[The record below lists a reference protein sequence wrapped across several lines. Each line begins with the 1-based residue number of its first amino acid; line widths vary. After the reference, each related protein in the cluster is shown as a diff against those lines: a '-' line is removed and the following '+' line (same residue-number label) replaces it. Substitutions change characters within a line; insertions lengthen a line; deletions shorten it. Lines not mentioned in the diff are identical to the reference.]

1 MLIFKKIKEKKIN
14 IIAIMLSFLVL
25 GTIFSFKISNK
36 EYVSIATLLLI
47 KTENSENNI
56 VEKVGNLEL
65 SDELISTFNE
75 ILKSDENLNNSKID
89 NNANNKELKKSVEL
103 KRLNNSDTFQ
113 IKVKN
118 INSDIA
124 INQNKKLVENFSNK
138 IEKLYSNIEINVIDN
153 PHIEKY
159 SYNITFIIPI
169 IISLLIGGMI
179 GIIYA
184 LCLVIIEKNKKLY
197 SKIESELNLKKLADI
212 PLKKY
217 NKKDE
222 NKSELIAYEN
232 EKTKLSKSFKNL
244 MSNIQFVNVNNK
256 KKNIILISS
265 PYNSEGKSFVTAN
278 LGISFAEAGK
288 KVVLID
294 SDMENGRQNLIFN
307 LPNNLGFS
315 NYLSRLDSNGIEI
328 QKLTNNYIR
337 ETSIKNL
344 SVITSGTVPPNST
357 ELLTSKNLDQL
368 IKDLSVFYD
377 VVIID
382 GTSGL
387 KNVDALILARK
398 ATSTIIVSDYRKTK
412 IENLVKCKKDFQNV
426 GGRIIGIIVNKVK
439 IKKTKSEKIK
449 ELNEITNKIKVD
461 FKNALKKLKEL
472 IKKQELKL
480 LTESKNNQEIVN
492 DIIPEVFENKKE
504 ENIDEL
510 NETSKFSIIKKDF
523 VNKINNNK
531 IFSNVNKEKD
541 NKIVE
546 DNKISEEINKVS
558 ENYNKSENYTNKK
571 DKNNEISQDN
581 INNIDNISNSNIQD
595 NNEFEN
601 NEILYNQNEN
611 LEASSKKLKE
621 NLEIVQEKLDN
632 IKTKIIDF
640 VNVEKEKIIK
650 NAEKIKN
657 KITDIKN
664 KKESVENIED
674 KKDKKD
680 KKDGKDE
687 NATVNNT
694 DINDVDEN
702 IIKDDKKI
710 KNEKNKKNKKAQKES
725 KNNENLVL
733 VIVDAENGCCRI
745 FSQYCFV
752 EKNIKGIDKTDGF
765 EKDQYSFK
773 LVTARKEGI
782 MNFYGL
788 NKKQVQRIDPLV
800 YITLCNYDD
809 TVWLEKKMISNKAE
823 KYVFVMSE
831 EYEKNENETELEYE
845 IRTKNLRKEKLED
858 ADINIEYK
866 LNNIWKTMQISFID
880 RIMLYY
886 FSNMYN
892 LKDELRSESEK
903 QKTFT
908 NLNFYE
914 EIIAKAE
921 NRLKKLNLEVSQ
933 NEEIMYDNISDDNH
947 QNDFIKN
954 EIKNNAVSKI
964 EENHKASEEKRKQDE
979 EKKAE
984 EEAQRL
990 EEKRKL
996 EQEKEKIREEKKQK
1010 RKERREIL
1018 AQKKMEKIKEQEELK
1033 RQKEE
1038 EKERQKEEARI
1049 EEELLGDNLYPKTK
1063 NNRNI

>member
-1 MLIFKKIKEKKIN
+1 M
-14 IIAIMLSFLVL
+14 
-25 GTIFSFKISNK
+25 
-36 EYVSIATLLLI
+36 
-47 KTENSENNI
+47 
-56 VEKVGNLEL
+56 
-65 SDELISTFNE
+65 
-75 ILKSDENLNNSKID
+75 
-89 NNANNKELKKSVEL
+89 
-103 KRLNNSDTFQ
+103 
-113 IKVKN
+113 
-118 INSDIA
+118 
-124 INQNKKLVENFSNK
+124 
-138 IEKLYSNIEINVIDN
+138 
-153 PHIEKY
+153 
-159 SYNITFIIPI
+159 
-169 IISLLIGGMI
+169 
-179 GIIYA
+179 
-184 LCLVIIEKNKKLY
+184 
-197 SKIESELNLKKLADI
+197 
-212 PLKKY
+212 
-217 NKKDE
+217 E
-222 NKSELIAYEN
+222 NK
-232 EKTKLSKSFKNL
+232 
-244 MSNIQFVNVNNK
+244 
-256 KKNIILISS
+256 
-265 PYNSEGKSFVTAN
+265 
-278 LGISFAEAGK
+278 
-288 KVVLID
+288 
-294 SDMENGRQNLIFN
+294 
-307 LPNNLGFS
+307 
-315 NYLSRLDSNGIEI
+315 
-328 QKLTNNYIR
+328 
-337 ETSIKNL
+337 
-344 SVITSGTVPPNST
+344 
-357 ELLTSKNLDQL
+357 
-368 IKDLSVFYD
+368 
-377 VVIID
+377 
-382 GTSGL
+382 
-387 KNVDALILARK
+387 
-398 ATSTIIVSDYRKTK
+398 
-412 IENLVKCKKDFQNV
+412 
-426 GGRIIGIIVNKVK
+426 
-439 IKKTKSEKIK
+439 
-449 ELNEITNKIKVD
+449 
-461 FKNALKKLKEL
+461 
-472 IKKQELKL
+472 
-480 LTESKNNQEIVN
+480 
-492 DIIPEVFENKKE
+492 
-504 ENIDEL
+504 NIDEL

-531 IFSNVNKEKD
+531 IFNNVNKEKD

-546 DNKISEEINKVS
+546 ENKISEEINKVP
-558 ENYNKSENYTNKK
+558 ENYINKSEKYTNKE
-571 DKNNEISQDN
+571 NNEISQDN
-581 INNIDNISNSNIQD
+581 INNIDNISNSKIQD

-601 NEILYNQNEN
+601 NEILDNQNEHF
-611 LEASSKKLKE
+611 EVSFRKLKE

-650 NAEKIKN
+650 NTEKIKN

-664 KKESVENIED
+664 KNKSIESTED
-674 KKDKKD
+674 KKDED
-680 KKDGKDE
+680 I
-687 NATVNNT
+687 NVNNA
-694 DINDVDEN
+694 DINN
-702 IIKDDKKI
+702 IDDKKI
-710 KNEKNKKNKKAQKES
+710 KKEKNKKNKKTKKET

-782 MNFYGL
+782 MNVYGL

-823 KYVFVMSE
+823 KYVLVMSK
-831 EYEKNENETELEYE
+831 EYEKNENETDLEYE

-903 QKTFT
+903 RKTFT

-914 EIIAKAE
+914 EIIVKAE

-933 NEEIMYDNISDDNH
+933 NEETMYDDISDDNH

-964 EENHKASEEKRKQDE
+964 EENHKASEENRKQE
-979 EKKAE
+979 EKKKAE

-1010 RKERREIL
+1010 RRERREIL